1 MFSPVYRIEER
12 SGNVAINPGK
22 VNLLF
27 PVSVQEDFFK
37 ENMEM
42 RKYFVSSSSFL
53 LFLIIHCSNFFAVY
67 GGVSLSELTSSDA
80 ICDITRYP
88 DFCKSSFPQN
98 KSTNLNDVGRLCI
111 QKSLSK
117 SRALLSSINGYLN
130 NSQKKLSQ
138 TTIYVLQDCQFLIS
152 LNLDFLSDAAA
163 ATQRLNTLDYSQ
175 FQEMKTLL
183 SATITNQDTCLDEL
197 YSVDSSFSIAN
208 ELSPFLNDARRLC
221 SISLVILNNGWI
233 PTKQSR
239 MQRHLADMKF
249 ISATKNLPFRISRF
263 DSQLFSSRN
272 GRKLLQIG
280 SMSINVTKSVIVNPD
295 GSGNYTTITDA
306 IQAAPNNTQP
316 GEGYFMIYIVAGVY
330 QEYISIASNKK
341 YLLMVGD
348 GINQTIITGD
358 HNVIDGWTTF
368 QSPTF
373 GKLNIFFFFFFLK
386 FINVYNYIH
395 ISLQPW
401 WRKGL

>member
-1 MFSPVYRIEER
+1 M
-12 SGNVAINPGK
+12 
-22 VNLLF
+22 
-27 PVSVQEDFFK
+27 
-37 ENMEM
+37 
-42 RKYFVSSSSFL
+42 
-53 LFLIIHCSNFFAVY
+53 
-67 GGVSLSELTSSDA
+67 SELTSSDA

-138 TTIYVLQDCQFLIS
+138 TTVYVLQDCQFLIS
-152 LNLDFLSDAAA
+152 LNLDFLSDAAAAA

-233 PTKQSR
+233 PTEQSR
-239 MQRHLADMKF
+239 MQRHLTEQMYADMKF
-249 ISATKNLPFRISRF
+249 ISTRKNSPFRIS
-263 DSQLFSSRN
+263 SSRN

-316 GEGYFMIYIVAGVY
+316 GEGYFMIYIAAGVY

-373 GKLNIFFFFFFLK
+373 GKLNIFSSFFSPQ
-386 FINVYNYIH
+386 IH
-395 ISLQPW
+395 
-401 WRKGL
+401 